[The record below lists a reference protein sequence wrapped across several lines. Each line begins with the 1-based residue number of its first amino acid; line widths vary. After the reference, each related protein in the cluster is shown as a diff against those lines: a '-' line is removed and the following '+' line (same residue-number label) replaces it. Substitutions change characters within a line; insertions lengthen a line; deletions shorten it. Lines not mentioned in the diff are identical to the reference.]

1 MTATRAVSPLSRLG
15 FGLCAVALAA
25 LAPQAAFAQGRLDAQ
40 YEATL
45 AGIPVGKGTWTIE
58 IGDDTFSATAQG
70 GTAGLLKAFSGGTG
84 SGASQGRV
92 VNGALVPNAYTATT
106 TTQKKVRNHPPGAGQ
121 WQGEGFF
128 DRSGAAGRSGPG
140 RRHRRAP
147 QKRARS
153 HDRLDAAR
161 ARQWRA
167 ADARCLP
174 HGAGIFDGRLRYDLK
189 LDYKRMETVK
199 AERGYHGPALVCAI
213 YFTPVAGYIPD
224 RPVIKYL
231 AAERRIEIAFV
242 PIAGTR
248 VLVPF
253 RMTIPTPFG
262 PAMLEATSFVT
273 TAHAAAGGE
282 DELIGSVAPSLPSPL
297 VGEGAIAEGKAD
309 EGFSP
314 RMDSRREPLTRR
326 RTAFAPPLPQG
337 RGEEKRHHRHN
348 QHESC

>member
-1 MTATRAVSPLSRLG
+1 MTAKCAVSHPARLV
-15 FGLCAVALAA
+15 FGLCAIAFVG
-25 LAPQAAFAQGRLDAQ
+25 LAPQAASAQGRLDAQ

-45 AGIPVGKGTWTIE
+45 AGIPVGKGAWTIE
-58 IGDDTFSATAQG
+58 IGDDNFSAAAQG

-106 TTQKKVRNHPPGAGQ
+106 TTQKKSETIRLVLANGNVKDFSIDPVPPVDPDRVVVTEAHRKGVLDPMTGSMLRVPGNGEVLSPEACRTGAGV
-121 WQGEGFF
+121 
-128 DRSGAAGRSGPG
+128 
-140 RRHRRAP
+140 
-147 QKRARS
+147 
-153 HDRLDAAR
+153 
-161 ARQWRA
+161 
-167 ADARCLP
+167 
-174 HGAGIFDGRLRYDLK
+174 FDGRLRYDLK

-231 AAERRIEIAFV
+231 ATERKMEIAFV

-262 PAMLEATSFVT
+262 LAMLEATSFVT
-273 TAHAAAGGE
+273 TA
-282 DELIGSVAPSLPSPL
+282 
-297 VGEGAIAEGKAD
+297 
-309 EGFSP
+309 
-314 RMDSRREPLTRR
+314 
-326 RTAFAPPLPQG
+326 APP
-337 RGEEKRHHRHN
+337 RVAKTN
-348 QHESC
+348 